1 MNMDEKLNFL
11 MAVEESGFKV
21 TEALK
26 RLDIPRSTYYRWR
39 AKFRKHGKEGLKDKP
54 PLRKRNWNELLESER
69 KIIDEVAN
77 ENPQWSSREISS
89 FITDNRGF
97 SVGEMTVY
105 RHLKAKGLIR
115 SQVIQSFPAGPEYS
129 YKPKVINEQW
139 QTDATYMF
147 IKNWGWY
154 YLISVLDDFSR
165 KIMAWLLLPSMTA
178 EDFAQVVEL
187 ACETHGL
194 DPLNQDKMPR
204 LISDRGPAL
213 ISDDFG
219 NYLKA
224 KEIGHILASPY
235 HPQTN
240 GKIERYHRSLKAQ
253 VKLITWQ
260 SPSELEGEIASFI
273 SHYNTSRY
281 HESLGNVT
289 PDDVYYG
296 RREAIIQKRKEVKV
310 QTLKR
315 RKEQNK
321 KLYQNIEMC

>member
-1 MNMDEKLNFL
+1 MDEKLNFL

>member
-1 MNMDEKLNFL
+1 MNMDEKLELINS
-11 MAVEESGFKV
+11 VEESGFKI

-26 RLDIPRSTYYRWR
+26 RLDVPRSTYYRWR
-39 AKFRKHGKEGLKDKP
+39 SKFRKHGKEGLKDKP
-54 PLRKRNWNELLESER
+54 PLRKRNWNELLQSER
-69 KIIDEVAN
+69 EVIDRVASQ
-77 ENPQWSSREISS
+77 NPDWSSREISH
-89 FITDNRGF
+89 FITDQEGF
-97 SVGEMTVY
+97 SVSEMTVF
-105 RHLKAKGLIR
+105 RHLKLKGLIR
-115 SQVIQSFPAGPEYS
+115 SQVVNSFPAGPEYS
-129 YKPKVINEQW
+129 YKPQKINEQW
-139 QTDATYMF
+139 QTDATYLF

-165 KIMAWLLLPSMTA
+165 KIMAWMLLSSMTA

-194 DPLNQDKMPR
+194 DPLNVDTMPR
-204 LISDRGPAL
+204 LVSDRGPAL

-219 NYLKA
+219 EYLKA

-260 SPSELEGEIASFI
+260 SPSELEGEVATFI
-273 SHYNTSRY
+273 NHYNTKRY

-296 RREAIIQKRKEVKV
+296 RRDEIIQKRKEVKI
-310 QTLKR
+310 QTMKKR
-315 RKEQNK
+315 KKHNK